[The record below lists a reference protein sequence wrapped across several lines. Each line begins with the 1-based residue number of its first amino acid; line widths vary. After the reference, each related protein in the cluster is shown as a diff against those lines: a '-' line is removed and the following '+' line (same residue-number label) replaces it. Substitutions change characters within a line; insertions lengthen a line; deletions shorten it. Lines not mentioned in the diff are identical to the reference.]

1 MGSFLNL
8 FVTIVENFDD
18 FQVKSLP
25 MRKLIN
31 RVDKRFNF
39 FVAVDVLTNLG
50 KFR

>member
-1 MGSFLNL
+1 MGACLNL

-25 MRKLIN
+25 MYKLIN
-31 RVDKRFNF
+31 RIDKRFNC
-39 FVAVDVLTNLG
+39 FVAVDVLTNLS

>member
-25 MRKLIN
+25 MRKLIK
-31 RVDKRFNF
+31 RIDKRFNF

>member
-25 MRKLIN
+25 MYKLIN
-31 RVDKRFNF
+31 RIDR
-39 FVAVDVLTNLG
+39 
-50 KFR
+50 